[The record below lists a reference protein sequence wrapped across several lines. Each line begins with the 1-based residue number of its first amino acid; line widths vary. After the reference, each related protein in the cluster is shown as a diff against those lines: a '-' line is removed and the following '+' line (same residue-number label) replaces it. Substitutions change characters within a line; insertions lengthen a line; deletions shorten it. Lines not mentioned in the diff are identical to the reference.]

1 MRIGNFDADL
11 QPSSQHAARLHQI
24 SSIFTQDVL
33 DNVMF
38 PLLEQSQPSSL
49 RVLDWLCVNYS
60 KKNVVSYT
68 VTDRH
73 ANQEHF
79 DLHRSYSKWLRNFR
93 RKGFDVFR
101 RGNRVRFC
109 TSSGVEVQT
118 TVAQLNFCVWLMR
131 NQVLCWIRQHHAAVE
146 HDMNMTLSQARRAR
160 LAGTRRK
167 RSQLVPGKQLPVCIS
182 TTQRV
187 LVFDRD

>member
-1 MRIGNFDADL
+1 MYKR
-11 QPSSQHAARLHQI
+11 Q
-24 SSIFTQDVL
+24 
-33 DNVMF
+33 F

-60 KKNVVSYT
+60 KKHVISYT
-68 VTDRH
+68 VTDKNN
-73 ANQEHF
+73 NQEHF
-79 DLHRSYSKWLRNFR
+79 DLHRSYSQWLRNFR

-109 TSSGVEVQT
+109 TSHGEVET

-131 NQVLCWIRQHHAAVE
+131 YQVLEWIRQNHANVE
-146 HDMNMTLSQARRAR
+146 QDMNTTLSQARRAR

-182 TTQRV
+182 MTQRV
-187 LVFDRD
+187 LVFDQD

>member
-1 MRIGNFDADL
+1 
-11 QPSSQHAARLHQI
+11 
-24 SSIFTQDVL
+24 
-33 DNVMF
+33 MF
-38 PLLEQSQPSSL
+38 PLLEQSEPSSL
-49 RVLDWLCVNYS
+49 RVLDWLCVNFS

-68 VTDRH
+68 VTDRNN
-73 ANQEHF
+73 NQEHF
-79 DLHRSYSKWLRNFR
+79 DLHRSYSQWLRNFR

-101 RGNRVRFC
+101 RGNRVRFS
-109 TSSGVEVQT
+109 TSNGIEVET

-131 NQVLCWIRQHHAAVE
+131 HKVLDWIRENHAEVE
-146 HDMNMTLSQARRAR
+146 QDMNMTLSQARRAR

-167 RSQLVPGKQLPVCIS
+167 RSQLVPGKQLQVCIS